1 MKLYERE
8 YTHTRTHNHT
18 HTQAL
23 FFVCV
28 LFTVNYFNL
37 VVIVG
42 AVFFSLRNSSTKCVH
57 NTSIEYIRLPKHSFK
72 LEFLNCA
79 VANTQTVVS
88 FAANTEITLKNSDIR
103 AYICV
108 SAVQRT
114 QTAPMCAWVHSFSNT
129 CVYAYIRRAYTRSL
143 TRFGVQSNSPTYRFA
158 SSPVFCALRILSCFI
173 PLFLSLSSLP
183 LLPPPPSSLPPTMS
197 WTFFFFRCMFVFSL
211 NIAHSFHLNS
221 FHSHTHAFA
230 LVHSIIS
237 FHFMVNAWNIH
248 ANWK

>member
-1 MKLYERE
+1 MFYCYSCTIIAITIFHTLWAAVAAAAAATKCHPFFLYFIIFLHNMKLYERE

-42 AVFFSLRNSSTKCVH
+42 AVFFSVRNSSTKCVH

-114 QTAPMCAWVHSFSNT
+114 QTAPMCA
-129 CVYAYIRRAYTRSL
+129 
-143 TRFGVQSNSPTYRFA
+143 
-158 SSPVFCALRILSCFI
+158 
-173 PLFLSLSSLP
+173 
-183 LLPPPPSSLPPTMS
+183 
-197 WTFFFFRCMFVFSL
+197 
-211 NIAHSFHLNS
+211 
-221 FHSHTHAFA
+221 
-230 LVHSIIS
+230 
-237 FHFMVNAWNIH
+237 
-248 ANWK
+248 